1 LIKLFKVN
9 YKFMPQNSSTINIS
23 SVTFIKLLVIF
34 LAVAFLYMI
43 KEVIA
48 LIFISLVLASA
59 FDPWVDWFYKRKI
72 PRGLAIIIIYIILF
86 AVVSTVIILIV
97 PPITKEIG
105 QIAKNF
111 PYYYD
116 KVVHGINYFRGVAPA
131 KVGNE
136 LQDSLSSLSTS
147 LPGAITNIFSTI
159 FSIFGGLISFFLV
172 LVITFYFTVEE
183 EGLKSFVKA
192 VSPSKI
198 QPYINQLM
206 FRIQRK
212 MGLWLRGQ
220 LILSLIIFA
229 LVFIGLSILGVQY
242 ALSLALI
249 AGVMEIIPFLGP
261 VLAAIP
267 AVFFG
272 FLQSPLTGLLVI
284 ALYVVIQQLEN
295 HIIVPKVMSK
305 SVDLNPLV
313 VIVVILVGAKLGG
326 AVGALI
332 SVPVATA
339 ISVFARDFFEKK
351 ADNELKLVE

>member
-1 LIKLFKVN
+1 MEDKKS
-9 YKFMPQNSSTINIS
+9 QTINIS
-23 SVTFIKLLVIF
+23 TTTILKLLLIF
-34 LAVAFLYMI
+34 LIIVFLYLI

-59 FDPWVDWFYKRKI
+59 FDPWVDWFQKRKI
-72 PRGLAIIIIYIILF
+72 PRGVGIIVIYILLF
-86 AVVSTVIILIV
+86 AIVSTAIVLIV
-97 PPITKEIG
+97 PPITKEVG

-116 KVVHGINYFRGVAPA
+116 KVIHGINYFRGVAPER
-131 KVGNE
+131 VETE
-136 LQDSLSSLSTS
+136 LQQGLDSLSSN
-147 LPGAITNIFSTI
+147 LPGAITDIFSTI
-159 FSIFGGLISFFLV
+159 FSFFGGIISFFLV

-183 EGLKSFVKA
+183 EGLKSFIKA

-198 QPYINQLM
+198 QPYLHQLM

-242 ALSLALI
+242 ALLLALI
-249 AGVMEIIPFLGP
+249 AGIMEIIPFLGP
-261 VLAAIP
+261 TLAAIP

-272 FLQSPLTGLLVI
+272 FLQSPLTGILVI
-284 ALYVVIQQLEN
+284 ALYIVIQQLEN
-295 HIIVPKVMSK
+295 HIVVPKVMSK
-305 SVDLNPLV
+305 SVGLNPLV

-326 AVGALI
+326 IVGALL
-332 SVPVATA
+332 SVPVATGL
-339 ISVFARDFFEKK
+339 SVFLGDFFEKK
-351 ADNELKLVE
+351 IEDELKLSK

>member
-1 LIKLFKVN
+1 MENK
-9 YKFMPQNSSTINIS
+9 NSQTINIS
-23 SVTFIKLLVIF
+23 TTTILKLLLIF
-34 LAVAFLYMI
+34 LIIVFLYLI

-48 LIFISLVLASA
+48 SIFISLVLASA
-59 FDPWVDWFYKRKI
+59 FDPWVDWFQKRKI
-72 PRGLAIIIIYIILF
+72 PRGVAIIIIYLLLF
-86 AVVSTVIILIV
+86 AIISTTIVLIV

-116 KVVHGINYFRGVAPA
+116 KVIHGINYFKGVAPA
-131 KVGNE
+131 RLETE
-136 LQDSLSSLSTS
+136 LQQGIDSLSSS
-147 LPGAITNIFSTI
+147 LPGAITNIFSTV
-159 FSIFGGLISFFLV
+159 FGFFGGIISFFLV

-183 EGLKSFVKA
+183 EGLKSFIRA

-242 ALSLALI
+242 ALLLALI
-249 AGVMEIIPFLGP
+249 AGLLEVIPFLGP
-261 VLAAIP
+261 TLAAIP

-272 FLQSPLTGLLVI
+272 FLQSPLTGIFVI
-284 ALYVVIQQLEN
+284 ALYIIIQQLEN
-295 HIIVPKVMSK
+295 HIIVPKVMGK
-305 SVDLNPLV
+305 TVGLNPLV

-326 AVGALI
+326 VVGALL
-332 SVPVATA
+332 SVPVATGV
-339 ISVFARDFFEKK
+339 SVFLSDFFEKK
-351 ADNELKLVE
+351 INTELKLEE

>member
-1 LIKLFKVN
+1 MSEK
-9 YKFMPQNSSTINIS
+9 SSTVINIS
-23 SVTFIKLLVIF
+23 TLTFIKLLVIF
-34 LAVAFLYMI
+34 LIIAFLYLI

-48 LIFISLVLASA
+48 LIFVSLVLASA
-59 FDPWVDWFYKRKI
+59 FDPWVDWFHKRKI
-72 PRGLAIIIIYIILF
+72 PRGLSVIVIYIILF
-86 AVVSTVIILIV
+86 VIVSGTIVLIV
-97 PPITKEIG
+97 PPITKEVG

-111 PYYYD
+111 PFYYE
-116 KVVHGINYFRGVAPA
+116 KVIHGINYFKGVAPA

-136 LQDSLSSLSTS
+136 LQQGLTSLSTS
-147 LPGAITNIFSTI
+147 LPGAITDIFSTI
-159 FSIFGGLISFFLV
+159 ISIFGGIISFFMV

-183 EGLKSFVKA
+183 EGLKNFVRA

-220 LILSLIIFA
+220 MILSLIIFA
-229 LVFIGLSILGVQY
+229 LVFIGLSIMGVQY
-242 ALSLALI
+242 ALFLALI
-249 AGVMEIIPFLGP
+249 AGIMEVIPFLGP

-295 HIIVPKVMSK
+295 NIIVPKVMSK

-313 VIVVILVGAKLGG
+313 VILAILVGAKLGG
-326 AVGALI
+326 VIGALL

-339 ISVFARDFFEKK
+339 ISVFARDFLEKK
-351 ADNELKLVE
+351 SDNELKLAE